1 MYSRGVGHKNFDVE
15 KLIEK
20 SSDIIIEGLLWI
32 KLPCVDNV
40 VIKEEKQRKI
50 KMIEIKK
57 VIEVVRKKLLFM
69 LKITS

>member
-1 MYSRGVGHKNFDVE
+1 MDVE

-20 SSDIIIEGLLWI
+20 SSDIIIEELLWI

-57 VIEVVRKKLLFM
+57 VIEVVQKKLLFM